1 MRLSQVVT
9 DWAIDPILL
18 VAVLTAAGAYLAGVR
33 RSRRRWP
40 ATRSASFLGGLAV
53 LLVASQSGID
63 AWSER
68 LLSVHMV
75 QHLLITMVAALL
87 LVAGAPLTLALSTLP
102 RPGRAALARLLHGRL
117 AGSLG
122 HPLVAWSVF
131 ASVLLVSHVPAVY
144 GLALRSPSLHAL
156 EHALY
161 LWAAL
166 LFWAPVVA
174 ADPLPRRLST
184 VAVVGYLLAAMAPM
198 SAIGAA
204 LLMADGVAYGHY
216 AATAAAAGVSPL
228 DDQRTGA
235 AIMWIGGG
243 LVMVLATL
251 GGAWVAML
259 REERRARAREAYEDA
274 RSARPAVWGGAR

>member
-1 MRLSQVVT
+1 MRPSQVVT
-9 DWAIDPILL
+9 DWAVDPLLL
-18 VAVLTAAGAYLAGVR
+18 VAMLAAAGAYMVGVR

-40 ATRSASFLGGLAV
+40 AARSVAFLGGLAV

-68 LLSVHMV
+68 LLSIHMV

-87 LVAGAPLTLALSTLP
+87 LAGGAPLTLALSTLP
-102 RPGRAALARLLHGRL
+102 RAGRAALARLLHGRL
-117 AGSLG
+117 ARCLG
-122 HPLVAWSVF
+122 HPLLAWSLF
-131 ASVLLVSHVPAVY
+131 AAVLLLSHVPAVY
-144 GLALRSPSLHAL
+144 GAALRSPSLHAL

-184 VAVVGYLLAAMAPM
+184 VGVVGYLVAAMAPM

-204 LLMADGVAYGHY
+204 LLMADQVVYSHY
-216 AATAAAAGVSPL
+216 AVTAAAAGVSPL
-228 DDQRTGA
+228 DDQRAAA

-251 GGAWVAML
+251 GAAWLAML

-274 RSARPAVWGGAR
+274 RSARAAVWGGAR

>member
-9 DWAIDPILL
+9 DWAVEPLAL
-18 VAVLTAAGAYLAGVR
+18 VAALAAAGAYLAGVR

-40 ATRSASFLGGLAV
+40 AARTAAFLGGLAV
-53 LLVASQSGID
+53 LLLASQSGID
-63 AWSER
+63 TWSER
-68 LLSVHMV
+68 LLSIHMV
-75 QHLLITMVAALL
+75 QHLLVTLVAALL
-87 LVAGAPLTLALSTLP
+87 LTAGAPLTLALSTLP
-102 RPGRAALARLLHGRL
+102 RGGRAALTRLLRGRL
-117 AGSLG
+117 AACLG
-122 HPLVAWSVF
+122 HPLVAWSLF
-131 ASVLLVSHVPAVY
+131 AAVLLLTHIPAVY
-144 GLALRSPSLHAL
+144 GAALRNPALHAL

-184 VAVVGYLLAAMAPM
+184 VGVLAYLLAAMAPM

-204 LLMADGVAYGHY
+204 LLMTDQVAYGHY

-228 DDQRTGA
+228 HDQRTGA

-243 LVMVLATL
+243 LMMVVATI
-251 GGAWVAML
+251 GGAWLAML

-274 RSARPAVWGGAR
+274 RGARPAVWGGAP

>member
-1 MRLSQVVT
+1 MRLSQVIT
-9 DWAIDPILL
+9 DWAVDPVLL
-18 VAVLTAAGAYLAGVR
+18 VALLAAAGAYLAGVR

-40 ATRSASFLGGLAV
+40 AARSAAFLGGLVV

-63 AWSER
+63 EWSER
-68 LLSVHMV
+68 LLSLHMV

-87 LVAGAPLTLALSTLP
+87 LAAGAPLTLALSTLP
-102 RPGRAALARLLHGRL
+102 PAGRAALAHLLHGRL
-117 AGSLG
+117 ARCLG
-122 HPLVAWSVF
+122 HPLVAWSLF
-131 ASVLLVSHVPAVY
+131 AAVLLLSHVPAVY
-144 GLALRSPSLHAL
+144 ELALRSPSLHAV

-161 LWAAL
+161 LWGAL

-184 VAVVGYLLAAMAPM
+184 VGVVGYLLAAMAPM

-204 LLMADGVAYGHY
+204 LLMTDQVAYAHY
-216 AATAAAAGVSPL
+216 AASAAAAGVSPL
-228 DDQRTGA
+228 DDQHAGA

-251 GGAWVAML
+251 GGAWLAML
-259 REERRARAREAYEDA
+259 REERRVRARETYEDA
-274 RSARPAVWGGAR
+274 RARPAVWGEAR